1 LDDQRILV
9 VDDDPSILDVISMAL
24 QLAGY
29 STETATNGLEALEA
43 VERLHPA
50 LVVLDMRMPVL
61 DGWGFARELR
71 TRGIHLPILV
81 VTAAQDAGQ
90 WAAEIG
96 ADGVLPKPFDIM
108 ELLSSVG
115 RLQTVA

>member
-1 LDDQRILV
+1 MGRGEERRLGDQRILV

-43 VERLHPA
+43 VERLHPS

-71 TRGIHLPILV
+71 VRGIQLPILV

-96 ADGVLPKPFDIM
+96 ADGVLPKPF
-108 ELLSSVG
+108 
-115 RLQTVA
+115 